1 MTSPSRTAQFAKVHR
16 VLKKYYKPVLPNP
29 ERPVLEHLLFG
40 CCLENAHY
48 EKAEEAFA
56 ALVHT
61 FFDLNEIRVT
71 TVKELSEVLASLPD
85 PPEAANRVKRVL
97 QQVFET
103 TYSFDLEELRKKSL
117 GQAVEK
123 LKKMTGVTPF
133 CVNYVVQSAL
143 CGHAIPVDSGAMQI
157 MTILDLV
164 SEKDIESGAV
174 PGLERAVAKN
184 KGVEFGSLLHQFAA
198 DFVAN
203 PYSTNVQKTLLQ
215 IDPDAGERLPKR
227 RPKGK
232 PEEAASAAPAKGAPA
247 KGTPAKGTPAKGSAA
262 KSAHPAPAKGE
273 RPAKPAEAPADDK
286 SKAVRKKK
294 GGEAEAHPPAPA
306 GEAPGETKAPAK
318 KKPVPTK
325 KAAEAEATE
334 HLAKKSATAGL
345 SKRKP
350 R

>member
-1 MTSPSRTAQFAKVHR
+1 MTSPSRTALFAKVHR

-29 ERPVLEHLLFG
+29 ERPVLEHLLFS

-71 TVKELSEVLASLPD
+71 TAKELSEVLAALPD
-85 PPEAANRVKRVL
+85 PTEAANRVKRVL

-103 TYSFDLEELRKKSL
+103 TYSFDLEDLRKKGL

-123 LKKMTGVTPF
+123 LKKMSGVSPF

-143 CGHAIPVDSGAMQI
+143 GGHAIPVDSGAMQI
-157 MTILDLV
+157 MSILELV
-164 SEKDIESGAV
+164 SEKDIDSGTV
-174 PGLERAVAKN
+174 PGMERAVAKT

-203 PYSTNVQKTLLQ
+203 PYVPSVQKILLQ
-215 IDPDAGERLPKR
+215 IDPDAGDRLPKR
-227 RPKGK
+227 RSKGK
-232 PEEAASAAPAKGAPA
+232 PDGKPEPAAEGGRPAKGAHA
-247 KGTPAKGTPAKGSAA
+247 AAA
-262 KSAHPAPAKGE
+262 KEE
-273 RPAKPAEAPADDK
+273 RPTKTAEPSEDEKAKAG
-286 SKAVRKKK
+286 RKKK
-294 GGEAEAHPPAPA
+294 GAEAEARPTPAA
-306 GEAPGETKAPAK
+306 DAPAK
-318 KKPVPTK
+318 KKAAPAK
-325 KAAEAEATE
+325 KHAEVEITA